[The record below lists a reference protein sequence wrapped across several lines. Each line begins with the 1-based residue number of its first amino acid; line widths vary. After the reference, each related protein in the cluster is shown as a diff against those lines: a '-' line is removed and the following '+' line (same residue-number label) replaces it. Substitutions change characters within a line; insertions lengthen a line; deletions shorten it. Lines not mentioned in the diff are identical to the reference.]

1 MESFIFVEQKKSSVD
16 KARLVINGAQ
26 QRDRVT
32 KEEVSSPTAY
42 TESVILTSIV
52 DAKEGRDV
60 ATVDIPN
67 MFAQTVIT
75 DAHKDY

>member
-1 MESFIFVEQKKSSVD
+1 M
-16 KARLVINGAQ
+16 
-26 QRDRVT
+26 T
-32 KEEVSSPTAY
+32 KEEASSPTTY

-67 MFAQTVIT
+67 AFAQMVIT